1 MQYESFDCSKEFHPI
16 YDYQAMSEEEHKK
29 Y

>member
-1 MQYESFDCSKEFHPI
+1 MQYESFNCSKEFHPI